1 MNLGEDS
8 GAGLRGEKEHENAE
22 KVPPLGEIEVKF
34 NGVLDLEEVSHV
46 GCSGGGDLGQEERIA
61 YPAEALVDVKENGNA
76 VGRELSAESPSNL
89 MGSPSVEADPV
100 SGSKSAPSKGYG
112 LRKWRRIRR
121 DLSNDVASI
130 ADSAQI
136 HKRRFLVTEPS
147 EANDNRQKNDN
158 QNEDEDSV
166 ASLVS
171 MNIGDTPLPMT
182 PTTLDPEFGLS
193 VAAAGFNIG
202 IDSENSDDQSSK
214 SSTAAS
220 APKYRYET
228 IGFGKDRSRAK
239 AIGGKGSG
247 HVVPQR
253 GQRAKGGRS
262 DGNRKLKENSVKIEM
277 ENSYSSIESDLRS
290 SNAAFVHMGSVASN
304 SKQSEKSINN
314 NSEPSVSSRRNEEV
328 RLSQVRDLSKEYLD
342 ADLSR
347 EVNDTKN
354 SSGQQGPELDPIF
367 LESIDSLQTTKEAL
381 EKEIQKIEELRKGN
395 TFDDYDS
402 QYEDGEGVS
411 PTNVE
416 ANSVELNQKIEH
428 LKWKLGEAIA
438 DAKAKELKLN
448 ELEAALKSTGVPN
461 KDVSSSEFSI
471 LQEKWKEMEMDFENL
486 LEKKIE
492 AEIQYLMMKR
502 TTESWRVLTEDHIAL
517 CEEKNIQSEEQ
528 SKAMLTQKNFKNKIV
543 MLSKQVEE
551 LQEDLS
557 MTKEALR
564 LQRRV
569 AKYSLCLFVQMM
581 ILCIALGLF
590 ITYVLPPLSSSSSD
604 GVPPT

>member
-1 MNLGEDS
+1 MNSGEDLS
-8 GAGLRGEKEHENAE
+8 TGLRGEKENENAE
-22 KVPPLGEIEVKF
+22 EVPPLGEIEIKY

-46 GCSGGGDLGQEERIA
+46 GCSGVGDLGQEERNVCS
-61 YPAEALVDVKENGNA
+61 AEALVDVKENGNA
-76 VGRELSAESPSNL
+76 VGRELSAKSPSNQ
-89 MGSPSVEADPV
+89 MGSPSVEEDPV
-100 SGSKSAPSKGYG
+100 PGSKSAPSKGYG

-121 DLSNDVASI
+121 DLSNDVVST

-136 HKRRFLVTEPS
+136 HKRRFLVTDPS

-171 MNIGDTPLPMT
+171 MNIGGTPLPMT
-182 PTTLDPEFGLS
+182 PTTLDPEFGLL
-193 VAAAGFNIG
+193 VAASSFSIG

-220 APKYRYET
+220 APKFRYET

-253 GQRAKGGRS
+253 GQRAKAGRS
-262 DGNRKLKENSVKIEM
+262 DGNRKLKENPVKIEM

-290 SNAAFVHMGSVASN
+290 SNAAFVHIGSVASN

-314 NSEPSVSSRRNEEV
+314 NGEHSVSSRRNEEV
-328 RLSQVRDLSKEYLD
+328 RLSQVRDLSREYLD

-347 EVNDTKN
+347 EVNDAKN
-354 SSGQQGPELDPIF
+354 ASGQQGPELDPIF

-402 QYEDGEGVS
+402 QYEDIEGVS
-411 PTNVE
+411 PTNIE
-416 ANSVELNQKIEH
+416 GNSVELNQKIEH

-438 DAKAKELKLN
+438 DAKVKELKLN
-448 ELEAALKSTGVPN
+448 ELEAAN
-461 KDVSSSEFSI
+461 KDVSSSELSI
-471 LQEKWKEMEMDFENL
+471 LQEKLKEMEVDFENL

-528 SKAMLTQKNFKNKIV
+528 SKAMLTQKNLNNKIV
-543 MLSKQVEE
+543 VLSKKAEE
-551 LQEDLS
+551 LVEDLS
-557 MTKEALR
+557 ITKEALR
-564 LQRRV
+564 LQRQV
-569 AKYSLCLFVQMM
+569 AKYSFCLFVQIL
-581 ILCIALGLF
+581 ILCIALALF
-590 ITYVLPPLSSSSSD
+590 IAYVLPPPSSLSM
-604 GVPPT
+604 GGITPT